1 MSALSAP
8 PPRLRQQGGSL
19 PRRELLQYL
28 VESLA
33 DVQDQLIVAKDDNT
47 VRILQGRAQV
57 LKDLRKQLDV

>member
-8 PPRLRQQGGSL
+8 PPRLRQGGSL

-47 VRILQGRAQV
+47 VRILQGRAQI